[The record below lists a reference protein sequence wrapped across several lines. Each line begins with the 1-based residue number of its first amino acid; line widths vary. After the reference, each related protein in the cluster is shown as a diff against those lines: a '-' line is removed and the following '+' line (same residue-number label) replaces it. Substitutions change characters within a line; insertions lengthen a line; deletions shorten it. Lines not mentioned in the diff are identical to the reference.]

1 MVPEHSLT
9 TADFDRLATILRRE
23 VGIELGE
30 TKQSLLLARLGSLM
44 RTLGMNSYGQLANAI
59 DKDPEGAL
67 MLELVNRLS
76 TNHTYFN
83 REERH
88 FSFLREVLVPHWRG
102 QLRRGARKRFRIWSA
117 ACSTGEEAYNIAMTL
132 ADDADV
138 RSASRVLGTDIATG
152 AIETARRGR
161 YSPQALD
168 KLSPDWRKRYV
179 QETREGGE
187 IVPQVKDMVVFR
199 RMNLVR
205 ERFPFRNSF
214 DLVFCRNVLIYFHEE
229 RRARVLEELVRS
241 VEPDGYL
248 VVGHSETVDRNR
260 FGLSY
265 VQPGVYKRTGRTK
278 TEW

>member
-1 MVPEHSLT
+1 MVTEHSLT
-9 TADFDRLATILRRE
+9 TADFDRLAAILRRE

-44 RTLGMNSYGQLANAI
+44 RTLGLHSYGQLANAI
-59 DKDPEGAL
+59 DQDPNGPL

-88 FSFLREVLVPHWRG
+88 FNFLREVLVPHWRE
-102 QLRRGARKRFRIWSA
+102 QLRRGPRTRIRVWSA

-132 ADDADV
+132 ADDADM
-138 RSASRVLGTDIATG
+138 RTRSRVLGTDIASG

-161 YSPQALD
+161 YSPRALE
-168 KLSPDWRKRYV
+168 KLAPNWRARYIKETPD
-179 QETREGGE
+179 GGE
-187 IVPQVKDMVVFR
+187 IIPQIKDMIVFR

-214 DLVFCRNVLIYFHEE
+214 DLVFCRNVLIYFHED
-229 RRARVLEELVRS
+229 RRKEVLEKLVRS

-248 VVGHSETVDRNR
+248 VVGHSETVDRNH

-265 VQPGVYKRTGRTK
+265 VQPGVYKRTGRK
-278 TEW
+278 KVE